1 MAQSPLKAPL
11 NLPSALLDAIHHEGL
26 ARYQRFLKGIKAY
39 QNHPYQR
46 QIKPLPVVFQESTS
60 RLFLCQ
66 ATQPQGMIVIVP
78 SLINRSYILDLAENN
93 SFIRK
98 LGEQGYTTLLVDWGD
113 PTVLEQPLGLDGYM
127 GRLLRMVE
135 AAKLQAGDQPV
146 YIMGYCMGGL
156 LAMAA
161 AVLKPKFFKGLCLL
175 ATPWDFHVAP
185 MPLAQALSR
194 HWPSW
199 QSLLPSLSVVPVEG
213 LQWYFSALNPLQ
225 ILQKFSKFAD
235 LPPQSAAAQQFV
247 ALEDWLNDGVA
258 VTQRVIQESLENW
271 YRDNLPIQAQ
281 WRLCGQII
289 DPRYVDCPILA
300 VLPKQDRIVPPAS
313 ASAISSNLPSIKM
326 LTIDAGHIGM
336 VASPRAAPQT
346 IAAIVNWLNILS

>member
-1 MAQSPLKAPL
+1 MAQPPLKAPL
-11 NLPSALLDAIHHEGL
+11 NLPSALLDAIRHEGF

-46 QIKPLPVVFQESTS
+46 KIKPLPVVFQESTS
-60 RLFLCQ
+60 RLFLSQ

-161 AVLKPKFFKGLCLL
+161 AILKPKFFKGLCLL

-185 MPLAQALSR
+185 MPFAQALSR

-199 QSLLPSLSVVPVEG
+199 QSLLPSLSVVPVEW

-225 ILQKFSKFAD
+225 ILQKFSKFGD
-235 LPPQSAAAQQFV
+235 LPQQSVAAQQFV

-326 LTIDAGHIGM
+326 VTIDAGHIGM

-346 IAAIVNWLNILS
+346 IAAIVNWLNTLS